1 MTTRREEP
9 AAARGPAAG
18 PAAGSVARL
27 VGGYQ
32 LLTKIGEGGMGVVH
46 LARREDGERVAL
58 KVLRPQVVGDDD
70 GRARLDREV
79 DSLSRVHS
87 RWVAEIVDA
96 DPWAEVP
103 WIATRYVPGLSLHDH
118 VLEEG
123 PLQGADL
130 LWFAGCL
137 AEGLDAVHAAGVL
150 HRDVKPSNVLMEGR
164 TPILI
169 DFGLAKL
176 ADDPRMTQAG
186 WLIGTPGYLAPEIL
200 HGDDATEASDVH
212 AWAATVAYAG
222 TGRAPFGRGPSA
234 AVMDRVRR
242 GEHDLTGLTG
252 DLARVVAAAL
262 DPDPARRP
270 ELWEVLDWLRPQTT
284 RVRRRA
290 VVPPP
295 PVPADLAHDLADERE
310 PAEPDET
317 FPWQPA
323 ASPYD
328 PTRVGEEPDEPSDAM
343 APGTRVL
350 AWDEDTRHQPVWD
363 DDPHAQPYP
372 YARSD
377 HPGWDEEPAAPRVP
391 VLERARRAVLVALLG
406 AAATVLVVAA
416 PLLTVSGLLV
426 VTWLLRSGS
435 LAASTVGARREVRG
449 RRWYDGPR
457 LLLGAPWDL
466 LRSIPSTL
474 VLQLWSLGLALA
486 AGLLCY
492 ALALDVPAT
501 LAVTGA
507 VLVGS
512 LWWGPGGSRVR
523 SPLWRCVRPVSATP
537 GAWAF
542 GVGVLALLIGAAA
555 YVALTGTDWTPLDSR
570 PFAGTALSSPIR

>member
-1 MTTRREEP
+1 VTAHRDEP
-9 AAARGPAAG
+9 AL
-18 PAAGSVARL
+18 L
-27 VGGYQ
+27 VGGYE

-70 GRARLDREV
+70 GRARLEREV

-96 DPWAEVP
+96 DPWAPVP

-118 VLEEG
+118 VVEEG
-123 PLQGADL
+123 PVTGADL

-137 AEGLDAVHAAGVL
+137 AEGLDAVHAVGVL

-176 ADDPRMTQAG
+176 ADDPRLTQTG

-270 ELWEVLDWLRPQTT
+270 ELWELLDWLRPQTT
-284 RVRRRA
+284 RVRRVARA
-290 VVPPP
+290 LPPP
-295 PVPADLAHDLADERE
+295 PVPP
-310 PAEPDET
+310 PAPPEET
-317 FPWQPA
+317 APWGAA

-328 PTRVGEEPDEPSDAM
+328 VTRREPDPATLRD
-343 APGTRVL
+343 GTAVL
-350 AWDEDTRHQPVWD
+350 PWDEDA
-363 DDPHAQPYP
+363 DPWADPE
-372 YARSD
+372 
-377 HPGWDEEPAAPRVP
+377 EEPWEEPPPRVP
-391 VLERARRAVLVALLG
+391 LLERARRSVLLVLLG

-416 PLLTVSGLLV
+416 PLLVVGTLLLL
-426 VTWLLRSGS
+426 TWLLRSGS
-435 LAASTVGARREVRG
+435 LAASTVGARRQARG
-449 RRWYDGPR
+449 RRWWDGPR

-466 LRSIPSTL
+466 VRSIPSTL

-492 ALALDVPAT
+492 AAALDLRWS

-523 SPLWRCVRPVSATP
+523 SPIGRVVRPLSVSLGT
-537 GAWAF
+537 WAVA
-542 GVGVLALLIGAAA
+542 VGVLALLAGGAAYLA
-555 YVALTGTDWTPLDSR
+555 EDGVDWTPLDGR
-570 PFAGTALSSPIR
+570 PLAGADWGVQRWL